1 MGQIGDSPGQMFRP
15 KGVAVDSEDHL
26 YIVDALSGMI
36 QVFDRQGRLLYFFG
50 KRGVALGEFQLP
62 SGLFIDHDDRVF
74 VVDSFNR
81 RVQVFRYHGLPQQA
95 KGAGQ

>member
-1 MGQIGDSPGQMFRP
+1 
-15 KGVAVDSEDHL
+15 V
-26 YIVDALSGMI
+26 

-50 KRGVALGEFQLP
+50 KRGVELGEFQLP

-81 RVQVFRYHGLPQQA
+81 RVQVFDYHGLPKQPR
-95 KGAGQ
+95 GAGR